1 MSTRCVLVGSWLVL
15 CVLAVNIAV
24 VRVKAGGPV
33 AKAAVLAAVVH
44 VLSIPDFPVVAAVAP
59 EVGAHLRMLRCR
71 SARRRCVIF
80 PPPGPGTPL
89 RRGRPSGHCRIS
101 AREDVQCVRR
111 PLLTSVASRRCPC
124 GVQRTPLSSLC
135 AGEAAR
141 ENESHGSTQCLSL
154 LPPLVPVERAIW
166 DRALN
171 HRGLPLAR

>member
-80 PPPGPGTPL
+80 PPPARGHLCVAGGPQVTAELPL
-89 RRGRPSGHCRIS
+89 ERMSS
-101 AREDVQCVRR
+101 A
-111 PLLTSVASRRCPC
+111 
-124 GVQRTPLSSLC
+124 C
-135 AGEAAR
+135 AGLCSLRLPVAGVHAGCSALRCHPSAQEKQ
-141 ENESHGSTQCLSL
+141 HGRT
-154 LPPLVPVERAIW
+154 
-166 DRALN
+166 N
-171 HRGLPLAR
+171 HMDPRNV